1 MRFYK
6 IVVFCETPGC
16 GSEPRGVR
24 VVNDHSKMMIVSKN
38 DRQRSVQGSK
48 LRSVLKEG
56 DVSNSISSELCQPS
70 PVSPIFTYL
79 LPIESRKKVCASF
92 WYHLFRIL
100 QLLLLTLLLLTF
112 QQGYFCKSLF
122 QIRDK
127 KNSCNS
133 IFLLAYA
140 THVPCVEGV
149 QVITL
154 SALKDNTCLSHK
166 LLSHK

>member
-1 MRFYK
+1 
-6 IVVFCETPGC
+6 
-16 GSEPRGVR
+16 
-24 VVNDHSKMMIVSKN
+24 MMIVSKN

-56 DVSNSISSELCQPS
+56 DVSNTISSELCQPS
-70 PVSPIFTYL
+70 PFSQIVTNL
-79 LPIESRKKVCASF
+79 LPIESRKSMCEF
-92 WYHLFRIL
+92 LIPLIYDI
-100 QLLLLTLLLLTF
+100 TIIITYIILLTF

-133 IFLLAYA
+133 IYLLAYA

-149 QVITL
+149 RVITL